1 MNALATLYAF
11 IAALY
16 VYVFLYRPRMDM
28 FYNEL
33 TPIVPASPPARLV
46 PQPQPY
52 TGPEPTSQQT
62 LMTYIVSQPHAD
74 YPPPMMTPQTVPPSL
89 LPPTVAPMLNIFND
103 TYKEEPFA
111 DYYADIQ

>member
-74 YPPPMMTPQTVPPSL
+74 YPPPMMTPQTVPPSVM
-89 LPPTVAPMLNIFND
+89 PPIIAPMLSMFKD
-103 TYKEEPFA
+103 SEREEPFMQE
-111 DYYADIQ
+111 YMVI